1 MGRRCG
7 SGVRVAL
14 SQGGQTGTAGTG
26 AGKGSEYAP
35 DNEPGLRNKNMDGL
49 NGGCDPDKETARK
62 QVEDEARKQGRTDTV
77 EKRR

>member
-1 MGRRCG
+1 
-7 SGVRVAL
+7 
-14 SQGGQTGTAGTG
+14 
-26 AGKGSEYAP
+26 
-35 DNEPGLRNKNMDGL
+35 MDGL